1 MEQINKNVW
10 KLNLPI
16 RVPVSKKSYFLI
28 NLNVYRNAHYQI
40 LNKAKQT
47 FKEMVMNEIKQL
59 PFFNTISL
67 TYVLYPQTH
76 RKQDVANVCSVVDK
90 FFCDALTE
98 AGKLTDDNY
107 DYLKNIHYCFGSV
120 DPSNPRVE
128 VYIQNIINIS
138 NNFFKENNMN
148 IQVQLTEDEVQKILL
163 QNISKTYPWT
173 DHLHL
178 GPVSRTDMG
187 YSFAFGSE
195 RVDRAISDKEQVIEE
210 KPVRT
215 RKKKEEKTLNE
226 VEQEMIR
233 TEPMDTEV
241 QKKEPVH
248 EVQENQ
254 QEEQPKEVSKTLF
267 GKAVAEDEKK
277 YQEQPTTDE
286 MEEQEQ
292 PTKSLFNSLHRIKN

>member
-128 VYIQNIINIS
+128 VYIQNIF
-138 NNFFKENNMN
+138 NNFFKENDMN
-148 IQVQLTEDEVQKILL
+148 IQVQFTQEDVQNMLMEQIT
-163 QNISKTYPWT
+163 KTYPWT
-173 DHLHL
+173 NDLQIQAIKQSEE
-178 GPVSRTDMG
+178 GSWTF
-187 YSFAFGSE
+187 SFGS
-195 RVDRAISDKEQVIEE
+195 KEEKQVEE

-233 TEPMDTEV
+233 TEPMDQKEEFV
-241 QKKEPVH
+241 Q

>member
-59 PFFNTISL
+59 PFFNSISL

-76 RKQDVANVCSVVDK
+76 RKQDVANICSVVDK

-120 DPSNPRVE
+120 DSSNPRVE
-128 VYIQNIINIS
+128 VYIQNIFNHS
-138 NNFFKENNMN
+138 FKEKDMN
-148 IQVQLTEDEVQKILL
+148 IQVQFTQEDVQNMLMEQIA
-163 QNISKTYPWT
+163 KTYPWT
-173 DHLHL
+173 NDLQIQAIKQSEE
-178 GPVSRTDMG
+178 GSWTF
-187 YSFAFGSE
+187 SFGS
-195 RVDRAISDKEQVIEE
+195 KEGKQVEE

-233 TEPMDTEV
+233 TEPMDQKEEEKPEELV
-241 QKKEPVH
+241 QK
-248 EVQENQ
+248 N
-254 QEEQPKEVSKTLF
+254 QEEEQSKEVSKTLF

>member
-59 PFFNTISL
+59 PFFNSISL

-128 VYIQNIINIS
+128 VYIQNIFNHS
-138 NNFFKENNMN
+138 FKEKDMN
-148 IQVQLTEDEVQKILL
+148 IQVQFTQEDVQNMLMEQIA
-163 QNISKTYPWT
+163 KTYPWT
-173 DHLHL
+173 NDLQIQAIKQSEE
-178 GPVSRTDMG
+178 GSWTF
-187 YSFAFGSE
+187 SFGS
-195 RVDRAISDKEQVIEE
+195 KEGKQVEE

-233 TEPMDTEV
+233 TEPMDQKEEEKPEELV
-241 QKKEPVH
+241 QK
-248 EVQENQ
+248 N
-254 QEEQPKEVSKTLF
+254 QEEEQSKEVSKTLF

>member
-128 VYIQNIINIS
+128 VYIQNIF
-138 NNFFKENNMN
+138 NNSFKENDMN
-148 IQVQLTEDEVQKILL
+148 IQVQFTQEDVQNMLMEQIA
-163 QNISKTYPWT
+163 KTYPWT
-173 DHLHL
+173 NDLQIQTVTQSAE
-178 GPVSRTDMG
+178 GSWTF
-187 YSFAFGSE
+187 SFGS
-195 RVDRAISDKEQVIEE
+195 KEGKQVEE

-241 QKKEPVH
+241 QKKEPVQ
-248 EVQENQ
+248 EAQENQ

>member
-59 PFFNTISL
+59 PFFNSISL

-128 VYIQNIINIS
+128 VYIQNIF
-138 NNFFKENNMN
+138 NNFFKENDMN
-148 IQVQLTEDEVQKILL
+148 IQVQFTQEDVQNMLMEQIA
-163 QNISKTYPWT
+163 KTYPWT
-173 DHLHL
+173 NDLQIQAIKQSEE
-178 GPVSRTDMG
+178 GSWTF
-187 YSFAFGSE
+187 SFGS
-195 RVDRAISDKEQVIEE
+195 KEEKQVEE

-233 TEPMDTEV
+233 TEPMDQKEEEKPEELV
-241 QKKEPVH
+241 QKN
-248 EVQENQ
+248 QE
-254 QEEQPKEVSKTLF
+254 EEQPKEVSKTLF

>member
-59 PFFNTISL
+59 PFFNSISL

-120 DPSNPRVE
+120 DSSNPRVE
-128 VYIQNIINIS
+128 VYIQNIFNHS
-138 NNFFKENNMN
+138 FKEKDMN
-148 IQVQLTEDEVQKILL
+148 IQIQFTQEDVQNMLMEQIT
-163 QNISKTYPWT
+163 KTYPWT
-173 DHLHL
+173 NDLQVQTVFQSEE
-178 GPVSRTDMG
+178 GSWTF
-187 YSFAFGSE
+187 SFGS
-195 RVDRAISDKEQVIEE
+195 KEEKQTEE

-241 QKKEPVH
+241 QKEEPVH

>member
-10 KLNLPI
+10 KINLPI

-107 DYLKNIHYCFGSV
+107 DYLKTIHYCFGSV
-120 DPSNPRVE
+120 DPNNPRVE
-128 VYIQNIINIS
+128 VYIQNIFNHS
-138 NNFFKENNMN
+138 FKEKDMN
-148 IQVQLTEDEVQKILL
+148 IQVQFTQEDVQNMLMDQIA
-163 QNISKTYPWT
+163 KTYPWT
-173 DHLHL
+173 NDLQVQAIKQSEE
-178 GPVSRTDMG
+178 GSWTF
-187 YSFAFGSE
+187 SFGSKQ
-195 RVDRAISDKEQVIEE
+195 AKQVEE
-210 KPVRT
+210 KPTRT

-233 TEPMDTEV
+233 TEPMD
-241 QKKEPVH
+241 QKEEKPE
-248 EVQENQ
+248 ELDQNN
-254 QEEQPKEVSKTLF
+254 QEEEQEQPTEVSKTLF

-286 MEEQEQ
+286 IEQQEQ

>member
-59 PFFNTISL
+59 PFFNSISL

-76 RKQDVANVCSVVDK
+76 RKQDVANICSVVDK

-120 DPSNPRVE
+120 DPNNPRVE
-128 VYIQNIINIS
+128 VYIQNIFNHS
-138 NNFFKENNMN
+138 FKEKDMN
-148 IQVQLTEDEVQKILL
+148 IQVQFTQEDVQNMLMEQIA
-163 QNISKTYPWT
+163 KTYPWT
-173 DHLHL
+173 NDLQIQAIKQSEE
-178 GPVSRTDMG
+178 GSWTF
-187 YSFAFGSE
+187 SFGS
-195 RVDRAISDKEQVIEE
+195 KEGKQVEE

-233 TEPMDTEV
+233 TEPMDQKEEEKPEELV
-241 QKKEPVH
+241 QK
-248 EVQENQ
+248 N
-254 QEEQPKEVSKTLF
+254 QEEEQSKEVSKTLF

>member
-47 FKEMVMNEIKQL
+47 FKEMVMKEIKQL
-59 PFFNTISL
+59 PFFNSISL

-128 VYIQNIINIS
+128 VYIQNIF
-138 NNFFKENNMN
+138 NNSFKEKDMN
-148 IQVQLTEDEVQKILL
+148 IQVQFTQEDVQNMLMEQIA
-163 QNISKTYPWT
+163 KTYPWT
-173 DHLHL
+173 NDLQIQTVTQSAE
-178 GPVSRTDMG
+178 GSWTF
-187 YSFAFGSE
+187 SFGS
-195 RVDRAISDKEQVIEE
+195 KEEKQAEE

-233 TEPMDTEV
+233 TEPMDQKEEEKLEELV
-241 QKKEPVH
+241 QKN
-248 EVQENQ
+248 QE
-254 QEEQPKEVSKTLF
+254 EEQPKEVSKTLF

>member
-10 KLNLPI
+10 KINLPI

-47 FKEMVMNEIKQL
+47 FKEMVMKEIKQL

-76 RKQDVANVCSVVDK
+76 RKQDVANVCSVIDK

-128 VYIQNIINIS
+128 VYIQNIFNHS
-138 NNFFKENNMN
+138 FKEKDMN
-148 IQVQLTEDEVQKILL
+148 IQVQFTQEDVQNMLMNQIA
-163 QNISKTYPWT
+163 KTYPWT
-173 DHLHL
+173 NDLQVQAIKQSEE
-178 GPVSRTDMG
+178 GSWTF
-187 YSFAFGSE
+187 SFGSKQ
-195 RVDRAISDKEQVIEE
+195 AKQVEE
-210 KPVRT
+210 KSTRT

-241 QKKEPVH
+241 QKEEPVQ

-254 QEEQPKEVSKTLF
+254 QEEQPKEISKTLF

-286 MEEQEQ
+286 IEQQEQ